1 MSEGRS
7 SEEERIINE
16 YNERFQPHEYRQV
29 FYPPASEEGRVEAL
43 FPEGFFGSSKLL
55 LKGVTTGALRQG
67 IDGVAAVFLSRH
79 YLELALKYA
88 LFQSRWLEDETH
100 NAAHV
105 DPVCRSYRHNLRK
118 LWDTLTAELKT
129 KPTAVPKDLDL
140 DFVARF
146 VEEFH
151 ICDPQN

>member
-29 FYPPASEEGRVEAL
+29 FYPPASEEGRVDAL

-67 IDGVAAVFLSRH
+67 I
-79 YLELALKYA
+79 
-88 LFQSRWLEDETH
+88 ETYGE
-100 NAAHV
+100 NQE
-105 DPVCRSYRHNLRK
+105 
-118 LWDTLTAELKT
+118 WQ
-129 KPTAVPKDLDL
+129 
-140 DFVARF
+140 
-146 VEEFH
+146 EER
-151 ICDPQN
+151 NSW